1 MIFLAVTP
9 AGLAEAHRTAKPA
22 DHVWC
27 GADTITEDAYALLSS
42 PKPSRF
48 NYNLTDADGLDCIDG
63 AVSTIEEHHPGQT
76 IWIERLH
83 ST

>member
-9 AGLAEAHRTAKPA
+9 AGLTGALRTAKPA

-27 GADTITEDAYALLSS
+27 GADAITEDAYALLSS
-42 PKPSRF
+42 PEPSRF
-48 NYNLTDADGLDCIDG
+48 NYNLTDADGPDCIDG

-76 IWIERLH
+76 IWVERLS

>member
-1 MIFLAVTP
+1 MILLAVIP
-9 AGLAEAHRTAKPA
+9 AGLIEALRTAKPD

-27 GADTITEDAYALLSS
+27 GADDITEDAYAALSS

-48 NYNLTDADGLDCIDG
+48 NYNLTVADALDCTDG

-76 IWIERLH
+76 VWVERLP
-83 ST
+83 TT